1 MEKYR
6 ETEAERDRDTERSL
20 HFFSIHAFYSLYSQF
35 YPQSL
40 TLDNWPEYVLSQER
54 AEPGLSITV
63 SLPLKP
69 TFVLLRSEES
79 LSNMC
84 FLIMQNFRARKPAD
98 MAMPTAVPIMAY
110 LISGGQGGIEQGAL
124 ISHHPAKVFHTSF
137 YIGMKS
143 KVKYLDLYITRSKLL
158 HARVFSCSVVSSS
171 FIAPWNVAHQAPLSM
186 EFPRQEHWSGL
197 PFPPPRYL
205 HDPGV
210 EPTSLTLTG
219 RFFTTEPPEKSQP
232 TEASLIFQSPGSMLL
247 PYSSPHTA
255 SPLPGT
261 PTLVP
266 SAVGIIPKWLVA
278 PFSAFLPS
286 SSLILASVHPCV
298 CQLPALASAD
308 NN

>member
-1 MEKYR
+1 
-6 ETEAERDRDTERSL
+6 
-20 HFFSIHAFYSLYSQF
+20 
-35 YPQSL
+35 
-40 TLDNWPEYVLSQER
+40 
-54 AEPGLSITV
+54 
-63 SLPLKP
+63 
-69 TFVLLRSEES
+69 
-79 LSNMC
+79 
-84 FLIMQNFRARKPAD
+84 

-261 PTLVP
+261 PILVP